1 MAKKDRLDFGRDSW
15 DPGLDFDFD
24 DDFDIPKPSS
34 KKSTPIS
41 QIADGIKSSLRT
53 KFTDSSH
60 IRGMIRKA
68 LPDGFGQ
75 AWDSIDQIV
84 TDTSQLYDEATKE
97 LKPVMGSI
105 SRKFDQ
111 LVPDS
116 AQRTKNFAK
125 SLRDKFDDEI
135 DNTSAYNTESAE
147 DQGIARMMAELEDDR
162 ENNEE
167 SRHRQRLA
175 YDQIQSRVED
185 KRFLA
190 NQKMLGIIANDIHAI
205 RRYQSS
211 FDIAYKKKSLE
222 LQYRTYAATA
232 TMLKHSIEFQKR
244 SLAFQDALLH
254 NTSLPEYAKTSNV
267 QRWKQVSKE
276 QIFGRFN
283 DGLFGAKSRVGLA
296 GQRLMKMGRD
306 KISGGKDALEMLN
319 DALDMAIDSRDMDR
333 EMAELEGRES
343 SGWRTAGTFGG
354 SILGDF
360 LSNWVSGLVKRQVE
374 KNPKFMKRSFQAGRL
389 ATNPGGA
396 IDMMKNSNWYKKL
409 GSSGSEFDDLLQ
421 NGLGFMFDL
430 LAGEKPDMLIKS
442 TSIGKEGENKLHT
455 QMKVNRSLTE
465 VIPGYLARILRE
477 VTALRTGDDKT
488 PLLMYDVKSESFK
501 SQASLARD
509 IVANLKRTATE
520 AGPGLKTYNDEAQE
534 AYRQFVGSEKLDTTD
549 AREVQSFINR
559 LARSSEDIDMT
570 GERLKSTKEFKSLN
584 PRVKKIVERI
594 LDKRF
599 SGDSLEVAKNQFQ
612 FASNAAKVKSSIGN
626 LMGPIQEAIREGY
639 GDLLQQQGIIS
650 RDKDGNWKVD
660 EEQYYKF
667 FDDSVTVPSD
677 VNLKHNI
684 SKSHLDPTKSVNA
697 FKKTQ
702 IYDWD
707 YKPGTKYA
715 GPKGYGKQNYTG
727 PMAQD
732 VRANFGD
739 DSAPGGKTID
749 LVNLNG
755 HTMAAVKKLA
765 EMVESMGAGEST
777 QYLKNIDA
785 NTAIILELVSGMSKD
800 TRRSDTIGG
809 LGDLLSNKLSLIRE
823 EISSFRN
830 KFRNSES
837 SEVTTKP
844 IDDKDTQFNKRPPYL
859 DEILKT
865 IRDLDFK
872 DQVSKTADAAKSMAA
887 GAWDNIRS
895 LTEKRNASEAKPQY
909 IDDLMQVLTDLKN
922 GQNKDTSKDGSKEAI
937 TGVSGAIGFLVT
949 KTLNLMV
956 SAGEKILDTGKATK
970 DLGKKLWSDNQEQIK
985 EIRGKLLTTAT
996 AALNKSVEFSSD
1008 LLFNQVPKLSKTTK
1022 DILNNVFD
1030 GVKNI
1035 IQTVEDIYV
1044 EGIDSPVIVGSLLA
1058 AGYYFDSVTGKS
1070 LKTMDDVVRAK
1081 GDIVDS
1087 ANNVKLSVIDRAKG
1101 MRTKSGKIL
1110 KTFNQNALSM
1120 AKTGALYVAGKSL
1133 EAFDKVKEKFQK
1145 ADFSKMYNASKDKA
1159 TQIKNKITDKL
1170 SDIQFGFGGS
1180 DPRVV
1185 PILIQIRDLLAIGKS
1200 GKKVKEI
1207 MGRSLTEPSRGST
1220 TKSGSSNGT
1229 DAVDENPDRVNT
1241 SLLTQLRDLAAAD
1254 KPKEILDNIYNRS
1267 RNARAF
1273 MNAPLFGAAV
1283 KSWFEKIKGNG
1294 GAQSAMAQMGPE
1306 MFGPAPEMVGPQ
1318 QPATARN
1325 YSGGA
1330 GMGGIIGAL
1339 GGLFGAGQQAAGSLA
1354 GAFNQRFPNARG
1366 RWGNSRL
1373 GRLGGKIRG
1382 SRFGQW
1388 ASNGI
1393 GMAGSAIGGAASM
1406 LGGLFSNP
1414 NADPNQQREE
1424 RAADAG
1430 ANTYSARDH
1439 AMRLLQ
1445 LGGNKAANAYKR
1457 VRGMFGDTDGD
1468 GQRDGGVADRM
1479 QNAQANQIANEE
1491 RKKAAIEASKQ
1502 GAEQK
1507 ANRNSP
1513 ADNAI
1518 EKMIAMATAGLSSIA
1533 GMASS
1538 LIGGAA
1544 DLLGGVRRPGHL
1556 IKRAGKAVW
1565 SGAKML
1571 GSGALMAGQGI
1582 LKAGRVV
1589 AGIGTGIKS
1598 VLGTVPGAAKVAR
1611 VGTTAVRALQVVGLA
1626 AGGAG
1631 GILSGAASLIG
1642 SALSSPLVIG
1652 AAAVA
1657 GVGYGGY
1664 KLYKYLTRNSIDDW
1678 ERIRVMQYGLD
1689 GTDATKQYNSKV
1701 IALEKYL
1708 LDGKLAFSGGI
1719 PTINTRA
1726 AKPEEI
1732 AELFDIAADDTETAQ
1747 KFSTWYTERFSPVFL
1762 KHVSTLYRVNNK
1774 ASLEKVDSLTDSEKL
1789 EYLSGIE
1796 LPRSIWDKTTSPFKG
1811 LDILSSNP
1819 EPVKKIID
1827 AKIQTLGKKIQDEAA
1842 KKAKAGGNKPSPQE
1856 AKMANEAIKSA
1867 IPDAPKTERTNP
1879 TQAQLTPT
1887 QRRAIPPN
1895 SHLGRAIAN
1904 GDVEDPAAMGKP
1916 SSNQGGGT
1924 LSMNAS
1930 SLKLASGPL
1939 ASGDSG
1945 MQYLKLGNGVNIEG
1959 LHPRMKQQ
1967 LLAMAQEYGEA
1978 TGKQLNVTSAYR
1990 SFQDQQ
1996 RMYAKYGPGR
2006 AARPG
2011 GSLHEYGLAADLST
2025 ADLNELEKLGLLRK
2039 YGFTRPIYGETWHIE
2054 PAGIQSAIDQA
2065 KRDPNFADSA
2075 ILASI
2080 GRGGGGVGAT
2090 PRSPVGGRNP
2100 AMAKALYEQA
2110 GGIEV
2115 KLTDAQGL
2123 PPSPASNLNSPVVQ
2137 GKDLV
2142 PAKAIQENASKGF
2155 SAIGRQGGNIEFS
2168 GNNDASASMDG
2179 KHADIKQAIAKHSAE
2194 IGANP
2199 NEMMMLAAMES
2210 SFNPGAKAG
2219 TSSASGLMQF
2229 TDATWKEQL
2238 EKHGGKYGLSPF
2250 TPRDD
2255 IRANVILAH
2264 EYMKSNGAK
2273 GDFTQKYMT
2282 HMLGAAGSARLNNAN
2297 PQDLA
2302 YRISPK
2308 QANSNR
2314 EVFFDGSRPRTVQEV
2329 KDFLANRVSK
2339 KANDFGI
2346 ALGSPTATPDS
2357 APGASIMGGGLT
2369 QASYNPTK
2377 PKVYDPT
2384 ASAGDLPDFNPTAM
2398 TLVKDTTSPVR
2409 AVRPSMTP
2417 ASVPGVA
2424 GYGSAGAGSRDTAI
2438 QMTAQVMDRFT
2449 KSTEEQVKHLSSID
2463 TSISDKVVPLLERI
2477 AENTQ
2482 SLTTM
2487 GGAGGNP
2494 QGGSSGPAVRNFA
2507 TDNPKRKADTSSFD
2521 NRRVL

>member
-84 TDTSQLYDEATKE
+84 TDTNQLYDEATKE

-147 DQGIARMMAELEDDR
+147 DQGIARMMAELEGDR

-306 KISGGKDALEMLN
+306 KITGSKDALEMLN

-333 EMAELEGRES
+333 EMADLEGRES

-354 SILGDF
+354 SIIGDLISDKISAF
-360 LSNWVSGLVKRQVE
+360 IKKRVE

-509 IVANLKRTATE
+509 IVANLKRAATE

-549 AREVQSFINR
+549 AREVQNFINR

-612 FASNAAKVKSSIGN
+612 FASNTAKVKSSIGN

-667 FDDSVTVPSD
+667 FDDSVTVASD

-684 SKSHLDPTKSVNA
+684 SKSRLDPTKSVNA

-765 EMVESMGAGEST
+765 EMVESMGAGKGIEH
-777 QYLKNIDA
+777 LRNIDE
-785 NTAIILELVSGMSKD
+785 TTKQILESMGKSSGFGLPGGIDLSGLANAATKGKQYAMSGATTVGGAFGLLLTSLIDTTITGGKSLGKSAASAGKATGAALNNFWTNNKEGIKEARDNILQATMKAVSKSIDFG
-800 TRRSDTIGG
+800 SDIVFNQLPKLGG
-809 LGDLLSNKLSLIRE
+809 LGQRALQGVING
-823 EISSFRN
+823 
-830 KFRNSES
+830 
-837 SEVTTKP
+837 
-844 IDDKDTQFNKRPPYL
+844 
-859 DEILKT
+859 
-865 IRDLDFK
+865 
-872 DQVSKTADAAKSMAA
+872 AK
-887 GAWDNIRS
+887 NIFQ
-895 LTEKRNASEAKPQY
+895 TV
-909 IDDLMQVLTDLKN
+909 DDLFI
-922 GQNKDTSKDGSKEAI
+922 DGMS
-937 TGVSGAIGFLVT
+937 
-949 KTLNLMV
+949 
-956 SAGEKILDTGKATK
+956 
-970 DLGKKLWSDNQEQIK
+970 
-985 EIRGKLLTTAT
+985 
-996 AALNKSVEFSSD
+996 
-1008 LLFNQVPKLSKTTK
+1008 
-1022 DILNNVFD
+1022 
-1030 GVKNI
+1030 
-1035 IQTVEDIYV
+1035 
-1044 EGIDSPVIVGSLLA
+1044 SPVIVGSLLA
-1058 AGYYFDSVTGKS
+1058 AGYYYDGATGKV
-1070 LKTMDDVVRAK
+1070 LKTMDDVAKAK
-1081 GDIVDS
+1081 GDIVDGM
-1087 ANNVKLSVIDRAKG
+1087 NRVKLSVVDRAQG
-1101 MRTKSGKIL
+1101 LRTRSGTVL
-1110 KTFNQNALSM
+1110 KTFSQ
-1120 AKTGALYVAGKSL
+1120 GALDAAKAAGSYLASGAMSL
-1133 EAFDKVKEKFQK
+1133 YGKMRDSLQSDNFQK
-1145 ADFSKMYNASKDKA
+1145 MMGTARDKA
-1159 TQIKNKITDKL
+1159 TGFKNRLADKF
-1170 SDIQFGFGGS
+1170 SDMRFGFGGT

-1207 MGRSLTEPSRGST
+1207 MGRSLTESSQGST
-1220 TKSGSSNGT
+1220 TKPGSSNGA

-1254 KPKEILDNIYNRS
+1254 KPKEILDNIYNRA

-1273 MNAPLFGAAV
+1273 MNAPLYGAAV

-1318 QPATARN
+1318 KPEATARN
-1325 YSGGA
+1325 YSGMPGT
-1330 GMGGIIGAL
+1330 GGIIGAL

-1373 GRLGGKIRG
+1373 GRLGGRIRG

-1406 LGGLFSNP
+1406 LGSLFSNP

-1468 GQRDGGVADRM
+1468 GQRDGGAADRM
-1479 QNAQANQIANEE
+1479 QDAQANQIANEE

-1544 DLLGGVRRPGHL
+1544 DLLGGIRRPGRL
-1556 IKRAGKAVW
+1556 IKGAGKAIW

-1571 GSGALMAGQGI
+1571 GRGALAAGRGI
-1582 LKAGRVV
+1582 LGAGRVI
-1589 AGIGTGIKS
+1589 AGIGTGIKG
-1598 VLGTVPGAAKVAR
+1598 VIGAVPGAARVAR

-1664 KLYKYLTRNSIDDW
+1664 KLYKYLTRNNIDDW

-1916 SSNQGGGT
+1916 SNNQGGGT

-1945 MQYLKLGNGVNIEG
+1945 MQYLKLGNGVNVEG

-2168 GNNDASASMDG
+2168 GNNDASASMGG

-2238 EKHGGKYGLSPF
+2238 EKHGGKYGLSPL

-2346 ALGSPTATPDS
+2346 ALGSPATTPDS

-2424 GYGSAGAGSRDTAI
+2424 GYGSAGVGSRDTAI

-2487 GGAGGNP
+2487 GGAGGNS